1 MWIYYSQ
8 EQREGGAELYAQLLL
23 MGGLKDLQKKK
34 EKLIEKIRV
43 ISETSD
49 GVENVDNARKLT
61 ELVDRRAE
69 LLSKKEKIEGEIA
82 IVNENL
88 GNVNQAIEALADSG
102 MKRILEAIKKQR
114 WYYFA
119 NKPDV
124 IMDRDTA
131 LLWADLKTYPYGEKT
146 GHKIGKTGLP
156 YKSEYKLDKS
166 IKIWQKNSD
175 WAGYSGWCIPN
186 LVELLKAVGDG
197 TFPFCFLDPDDEI
210 TYEYEMYI
218 KECTDDLFFVYDI
231 MKIRSWAISY
241 YLDTNIGSFE
251 ISSAEITMNPR
262 SYSSKCC
269 ILPCY
274 RGLVPYGYEQKISKE
289 NTSYSETEK
298 LQMTLDV
305 FIKNDLIPIFDNQ
318 EINELYKK
326 VIIEKND
333 LSKQLTDINGKIK
346 ELENEK
352 ENALP
357 TIFDYRS
364 ILSKYD
370 IEAVDKSGI
379 SYSDAVLSA
388 TDEILGYLQEYE
400 AAQADTIGEL
410 SQIALKLES
419 KYVVNPHL
427 TKEENEFLENRQ
439 RMLAHLLTLGTYEV
453 KEQILSVRHQ
463 AEELGKRIN
472 EAVCGQKSIQQLQE
486 IEKEPRASFS
496 FLIESIGHIVNEAQK
511 KVNFFIENRSFVT
524 GVVKEW
530 EKWSED
536 YKVFKTSMKEELAA
550 TCRGEGIDDDVYQQ
564 WYDDWQKK
572 RFIIE
577 QRFFPLI
584 EFSLKGNL
592 LRNDGRT
599 LAIEKVLEALEKYKD
614 SIDKFYLNDRKH
626 IYNEFALEKWGDLQE
641 KIKTES
647 ELYKLI
653 EKLQSELS
661 DILFSLE
668 KTEERLFLLRW
679 SEAILNIPI
688 DEIASF
694 VKERE
699 LVAISAD
706 VLAQF
711 VALKKQNF
719 QTYIADSKAY
729 GEAMKQRE
737 SEFNAL
743 MVRMWKGLQKQ

>member
-1 MWIYYSQ
+1 
-8 EQREGGAELYAQLLL
+8 
-23 MGGLKDLQKKK
+23 MGGLEDLQKKK
-34 EKLIEKIRV
+34 EALIEKIRV
-43 ISETSD
+43 ISETGD

-69 LLSKKEKIEGEIA
+69 LLSKREKIEEEIT

-131 LLWADLKTYPYGEKT
+131 LLWADSKKYPYKKKNYRYT
-146 GHKIGKTGLP
+146 
-156 YKSEYKLDKS
+156 LDEAK
-166 IKIWQKNSD
+166 KVWQKNSD
-175 WAGYSGWCIPN
+175 WAGYSGWCIPTIN
-186 LVELLKAVGDG
+186 EVLEMDLLHHIVGIGADDWFVLYKKQIRVFSIYFVELKGN
-197 TFPFCFLDPDDEI
+197 E
-210 TYEYEMYI
+210 
-218 KECTDDLFFVYDI
+218 
-231 MKIRSWAISY
+231 
-241 YLDTNIGSFE
+241 GS
-251 ISSAEITMNPR
+251 
-262 SYSSKCC
+262 

-274 RGLVPYGYEQKISKE
+274 RGLVPHGYEQKISKD
-289 NTSYSETEK
+289 NNAYTETEK
-298 LQMTLDV
+298 LQMTLDI
-305 FIKNDLIPIFDNQ
+305 FIQNDLIPIFDDE
-318 EINELYKK
+318 EINALYQK
-326 VIIEKND
+326 VVIEKNS
-333 LSKQLTDINGKIK
+333 LCKQLTDIKGKIE

-352 ENALP
+352 NCTFP
-357 TIFDYRS
+357 PSFDYRKL
-364 ILSKYD
+364 LSKYNT
-370 IEAVDKSGI
+370 EAVDKSGI
-379 SYSDAVLSA
+379 GYSEAVLSA
-388 TDEILGYLQEYE
+388 TDEILEYLQEYE
-400 AAQADTIGEL
+400 AAQADTICDL
-410 SQIALKLES
+410 SKIALKLNS

-427 TKEENEFLENRQ
+427 TKEENDCLENRQ
-439 RMLAHLLTLGTYEV
+439 RMLDQLFKLGTDDV
-453 KEQILSVRHQ
+453 KVQIISLRHQ
-463 AEELGKRIN
+463 AEELAKRIN
-472 EAVCGQKSIQQLQE
+472 EAFSGQKSIQQLQE
-486 IEKEPRASFS
+486 IEKEPRASFY
-496 FLIESIGHIVNEAQK
+496 FLVESIGRIINVAQK
-511 KVNFFIENRSFVT
+511 KVNFFTENRSFVT